1 MFCLIFLVGKDYNT
15 TNTQTSIGTL
25 KITGLPDSVNTL
37 PVMAVAEDIANALM
51 HNDVMLSAEPGAGK
65 STGLPLSLLNTETIR
80 GKIVL
85 LEPRR
90 LAARSV
96 AARLASHLGE
106 EIGQTIGL
114 RMRSDTRISAH
125 TKITV
130 VTEGVLTRMLQS
142 DPSLEGVSLVIF
154 DEFHER
160 SLHADLGLALCLEV
174 KQALRE
180 DLRLLLMSATL
191 DTKQIQSSSHFFE
204 HFHCATKQHD
214 VETIWEGEQSSPL
227 TQRVVQTTLKA
238 CKEQLGDILVFLPGV
253 AEINNISRFL
263 KQRLDEN
270 TELHVLHGNVDLASQ
285 EKATSSAKSGIRRI
299 ILSTSLAE
307 TSITIDGVKVV
318 IDSGLERRSKV
329 DVGTGAQKLETVQS
343 SQASATQRAGRAGRT
358 QAGVC
363 YRLWSES
370 GHKRRTAQWQPEIFR
385 ADLSP
390 LLLETGL
397 WGATNIDDLP
407 WVDAPPKAGIA
418 MAEQLMSRLG
428 LWHEKKLTPRGRIVA
443 TLPVHPRLGHMM
455 IWAADHNSLDLGCKI
470 AAVLEERSQRSGQID
485 ISTDIEHLQTRS
497 IKHRAA
503 QLSRLLKNRTTD
515 SAPPSAATVVAQAFP
530 DWIAQRRPGESGRF
544 QLASGAGVI
553 IEPESELAHCQW
565 LAVAQLGG
573 NSSQLKIFKALPLL
587 VDELE
592 EFSPEFFENTTLLDW
607 DENKQRVIAEKR
619 KMLGALVADT
629 CPYHDLTHE
638 DKAKALL
645 NGIRRMGLSNLS
657 WTEECLEWQARVSR
671 MPEINTSDKVSKW
684 PKVDNDSLINTL
696 ENWLLPWIEG
706 IGTLKALKQV
716 NLYKALSGLLDY
728 QQQTLLDKYLPT
740 HYTVP
745 SGYKIRLSYPP
756 TGGPVLSVRLQEMFG
771 CRENPS
777 IAMGQIPLKVE
788 LLSPAQRPVQVTADL
803 ANFWT
808 TSYPAVKKEMA
819 GRYPK
824 HIWPDDPLNTE
835 PTRRAKPRKK

>member
-1 MFCLIFLVGKDYNT
+1 
-15 TNTQTSIGTL
+15 
-25 KITGLPDSVNTL
+25 
-37 PVMAVAEDIANALM
+37 MAVAKDIANALID
-51 HNDVMLSAEPGAGK
+51 NDVMLSAEPGAGK
-65 STGLPLSLLNTETIR
+65 STGLPLSFLLSTPIQGNI
-80 GKIVL
+80 IL

-96 AARLASHLGE
+96 AGRLASHLGE

-114 RMRSDTRISAH
+114 RMRFDTRISAQ
-125 TKITV
+125 TRLTV
-130 VTEGVLTRMLQS
+130 VTEGVLTRILQS

-154 DEFHER
+154 DEYHER

-174 KQALRE
+174 KQALRD

-191 DTKQIQSSSHFFE
+191 DTAQIQSGSHRFK
-204 HFHCATKQHD
+204 HFHCATKQHH

-227 TQRVVQTTLKA
+227 IQRVVQTTLKA
-238 CKEQLGDILVFLPGV
+238 YEEQKGDILVFLPGV
-253 AEINNISRFL
+253 AEINNVARLL
-263 KQRLDEN
+263 KPRLN
-270 TELHVLHGNVDLASQ
+270 KNLELHVLHGNVDLASQ
-285 EKATSSAKSGIRRI
+285 ENATANAKSGVRRV

-307 TSITIDGVKVV
+307 TSITIDGVTVV
-318 IDSGLERRSKV
+318 IDSGVERRSKI
-329 DVGTGAQKLETVQS
+329 DAGTGAQRLETVQS

-370 GHKRRTAQWQPEIFR
+370 GHTRRTAQWQPEIFR

-397 WGATNIDDLP
+397 WGATDIDDLP

-428 LWHEKKLTPRGRIVA
+428 LWHDKKLTQRGRIVA

-455 IWAADHNSLDLGCKI
+455 MWAADHNSLDLSCKI
-470 AAVLEERSQRSGQID
+470 AALLEERTQRSRQID
-485 ISTDIEHLQTRS
+485 FSSDLEHPQIKS
-497 IKHRAA
+497 VKHRAS
-503 QLSRLLKNRTTD
+503 QLSKLLENRKTND
-515 SAPPSAATVVAQAFP
+515 DPPGAATVLAQAFP
-530 DWIAQRRPGESGRF
+530 DWIAQRRSGESGRF
-544 QLASGAGVI
+544 QIASGAGVI
-553 IEPESELAHCQW
+553 IDKDSELAHCQW

-573 NSSQLKIFKALPLL
+573 NSSQLKIFKALPLCI
-587 VDELE
+587 DELE
-592 EFSPEFFENTTLLDW
+592 EFTPEFFESTVLLDW

-619 KMLGALVADT
+619 TMMGSLVVT
-629 CPYHDLTHE
+629 TRPYQDLTND
-638 DKAKALL
+638 DKAKALI
-645 NGIRRMGLSNLS
+645 NGIRRIGISNLS
-657 WTEECLEWQARVSR
+657 WTQECLEWQARVTR
-671 MPEINTSDKVSKW
+671 MQDINTRDKVSNW
-684 PKVDNDSLINTL
+684 PKVDNDSLSNTL
-696 ENWLLPWIEG
+696 EIWLLPWIEG

-716 NLYKALSGLLDY
+716 NLLQALKGHLDF
-728 QQQTLLDKYLPT
+728 QQQSLLDKYLPT

-745 SGYKIRLSYPP
+745 SGSKIRLSYLSN
-756 TGGPVLSVRLQEMFG
+756 GGPVLSVRLQEMFG
-771 CRENPS
+771 CKENPS

-835 PTRRAKPRKK
+835 PTRRAKPRKT